1 VTVLGFLVAAAALVA
16 ITAAA
21 TRAAS
26 RRSFELTYWS
36 AVVVGSL
43 GVLALFSYPV
53 ALGWC
58 VVFVALHSVI
68 RPQARR

>member
-1 VTVLGFLVAAAALVA
+1 VNALGIGLAAAALVA
-16 ITAAA
+16 ITSAG

-26 RRSFELTYWS
+26 RRSFEFIYWS

-43 GVLALFSYPV
+43 GVLALFGYAV

-58 VVFVALHSVI
+58 VLFVALHSVI
-68 RPQARR
+68 RPQALR

>member
-1 VTVLGFLVAAAALVA
+1 MNVLGFVVALAALVA

-26 RRSFELTYWS
+26 RRSFELVYWT
-36 AVVVGSL
+36 AAIVGSL
-43 GVLALFSYPV
+43 GVLALFSYHV

-68 RPQARR
+68 RPARP

>member
-1 VTVLGFLVAAAALVA
+1 VNLLGLVVAVAALVA

-21 TRAAS
+21 TRASS
-26 RRSFELTYWS
+26 RRSFELVYWA
-36 AVVVGSL
+36 AVIVGSL
-43 GVLALFSYPV
+43 GVLALFGYPV

-68 RPQARR
+68 RPARP